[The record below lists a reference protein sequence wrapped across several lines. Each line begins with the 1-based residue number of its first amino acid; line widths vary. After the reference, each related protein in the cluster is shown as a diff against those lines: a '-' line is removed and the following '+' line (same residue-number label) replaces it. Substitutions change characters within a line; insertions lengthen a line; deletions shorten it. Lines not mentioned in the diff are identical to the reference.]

1 MTMYW
6 LSKNVLLDRYSCW
19 IWERKETNRKRWNMK
34 KFEDLLTQHARDRFQ
49 AQKRPN
55 ASNITLTSL
64 YLYISHLSLSFDWC
78 DTILSLWFDSFS
90 PSLAHSLPL
99 SLTLS
104 HTAPTVTWDIFQ
116 FSVFLLKCSEKLFFD
131 DISWRKHHF
140 SMIISSLETLKQGLQ
155 GNYNKYKEFHY

>member
-64 YLYISHLSLSFDWC
+64 YLHISHLSLSFDWC
-78 DTILSLWFDSFS
+78 DMIPSLWFDSFS
-90 PSLAHSLPL
+90 LSHL
-99 SLTLS
+99 SLSLS
-104 HTAPTVTWDIFQ
+104 LSLSPTQLQRSPGTFFSFQ
-116 FSVFLLKCSEKLFFD
+116 FFSWNVARSCFLM
-131 DISWRKHHF
+131 ISHEGN
-140 SMIISSLETLKQGLQ
+140 IIFRWLLAL
-155 GNYNKYKEFHY
+155 